1 LVRDE
6 IPPVLHARV
15 TERSDADAEVLRTPG
30 IGRDD
35 QLIVM
40 MVDAVFVTGLAGRN
54 EPRLII
60 GLVAVDEIDLVRLMI
75 VSIDDDELA
84 RLRGAYADVIARIRL
99 RVDRGVRLA
108 RGADEMA
115 ADEARTMV
123 LVEPNVE
130 QRAIVVRPD
139 HAAARVDD
147 DVGQVLAGIEVANPD
162 RVELGAL

>member
-1 LVRDE
+1 
-6 IPPVLHARV
+6 LHPWV
-15 TERSDADAEVLRTPG
+15 TERRSEEADVLRSPG
-30 IGRDD
+30 IGRDV

-108 RGADEMA
+108 SSA
-115 ADEARTMV
+115 AILAPHRAGTTERVQPKHKQRTS
-123 LVEPNVE
+123 
-130 QRAIVVRPD
+130 
-139 HAAARVDD
+139 
-147 DVGQVLAGIEVANPD
+147 VAHT
-162 RVELGAL
+162 